1 MFTVQEVL
9 RLAIQMEENGE
20 QAYRQALQ
28 RVEAPE
34 IRAILAWIADEEVD
48 HAEHFRNMLKRLGTA
63 ADSPFLENPDQE
75 QLADII
81 QGESL
86 SLKEIDFSAITRVA
100 DLMDVFME
108 FENDGILFYEL
119 LRSFVAEK
127 NTRSIVDEIIEQEKK
142 HLQKLTFFAESG
154 APLTPEP
161 TA

>member
-9 RLAIQMEENGE
+9 QLAVKMEENGE

-34 IRAILAWIADEEVD
+34 IRTLLAWIADEEVA
-48 HAEHFRNMLKRLGTA
+48 HAAHFRTMLKRFGSA

-75 QLADII
+75 QLADIL

-86 SLKEIDFSAITRVA
+86 SLKEIDFSAITRFG
-100 DLMDVFME
+100 DLIDVFLE

-119 LRSFVAEK
+119 LRSFVVEGDA
-127 NTRSIVDEIIEQEKK
+127 RSVVDEIIEQEKS
-142 HLQKLTFFAESG
+142 HVQKLTFFADSDT
-154 APLTPEP
+154 PVVPEP
-161 TA
+161 AA